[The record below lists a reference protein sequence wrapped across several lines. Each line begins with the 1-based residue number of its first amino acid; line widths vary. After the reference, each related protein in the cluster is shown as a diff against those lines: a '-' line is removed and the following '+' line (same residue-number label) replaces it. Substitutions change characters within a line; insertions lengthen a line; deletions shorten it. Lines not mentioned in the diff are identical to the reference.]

1 MDFTFNPKSLVVFLA
16 AFALAPL
23 FMGVILKVKAYFGG
37 KQGPPWLIKYYTLIK
52 LLRKGSVYSTSTSFV
67 FKTGPTV
74 SFVTAIML
82 LLFFPFAGLPP
93 VLSFHGDVIILFYLL
108 ALGRFFTV
116 LAALDT
122 ASPFEG
128 MGAAREV
135 FFSAL
140 AEATIFIVL
149 ALFYRLNGSLSF
161 AEYFVDAP
169 VVNLWS
175 ESAALI
181 LLVLIA
187 LFIVLLTENSRVPV
201 DDPATHLELTMI
213 HEVMILDHSGPDLAL
228 IEMGAFCKMLFYA
241 SFVAC
246 LLYPFHMGYSFVNVF
261 IFGIV
266 LALIYAGVGLV
277 ESITA
282 RYKMDM
288 IPNFILTSFA
298 LVFFA
303 TILTMEFVQ

>member
-1 MDFTFNPKSLVVFLA
+1 MDISFSFASLAMLLA

-23 FMGVILKVKAYFGG
+23 FMAVILKVKAYFGG
-37 KQGPPWLIKYYTLIK
+37 KQGPPWLIKYYTLVK
-52 LLRKGSVYSTSTSFV
+52 LLKKGSVYSTSTTFI
-67 FKTGPTV
+67 FKLGPVV
-74 SFVTAIML
+74 SFATAIML
-82 LLFFPFAGLPP
+82 LLFFPFAGMAP
-93 VLSFHGDVIILFYLL
+93 VLSFHGDVVMLFYLMG
-108 ALGRFFTV
+108 LGRFFTV

-140 AEATIFIVL
+140 AEATIFVIL
-149 ALFYRLNGSLSF
+149 ALFFKLSGSLSF
-161 AEYFVDAP
+161 AEYFTGEHT
-169 VVNLWS
+169 VNLWS

-181 LLVLIA
+181 LLVVIA

-228 IEMGAFCKMLFYA
+228 IEMGAFCKMLFYS
-241 SFVAC
+241 SFVSC
-246 LLYPFHMGYSFVNVF
+246 LLFPFNTGTPFFNVI
-261 IFGIV
+261 IFALIMT
-266 LALIYAGVGLV
+266 LIYAGVGLV

-288 IPNFILTSFA
+288 VPNFILTSFA